1 MLKRLLK
8 EPTRFNE
15 STTDCSEHL
24 ANNIDAPAEYF
35 IPFQIKRKLFHVEK
49 IVKRTNKIL

>member
-35 IPFQIKRKLFHVEK
+35 ISFQIIRKLFFAEK
-49 IVKRTNKIL
+49 FIERTKKT